1 MLPIFVPVGFRY
13 DRIHERVESNRGGGP
28 VAVWPRDPAYGL
40 VVVRDWRGL
49 GTRLYK
55 LTCATDIFGWYQR
68 GGYERFRLWVGWS
81 AVAFALLMILIG
93 VVGLVNLV

>member
-1 MLPIFVPVGFRY
+1 MTASTNGWNPTG
-13 DRIHERVESNRGGGP
+13 
-28 VAVWPRDPAYGL
+28 VALLWLLAPLILLYGL

-49 GTRLYK
+49 GTMLYK
-55 LTCATDIFGWYQR
+55 LACATDIFGWYRR

-93 VVGLVNLV
+93 IVGLVNLV